1 MNSHVMFAC
10 LILSVIALGIQS
22 SIITNLQKFKTEYN
36 PLIIECEKSLPR
48 DKSCVLKVK
57 AIIKPE

>member
-1 MNSHVMFAC
+1 MKASLMAIC
-10 LILSVIALGIQS
+10 ILLVTALGIQS

-36 PLIIECEKSLPR
+36 PLIIECEKYLPR
-48 DKSCVLKVK
+48 DKSCVLEVK